1 MEYRAY
7 GNAGIPLSL
16 IGFGAITIKGLEQ
29 SQGNQIARN
38 AFERGINYF
47 DVAPSYGDA
56 EARLGPAIAPFR
68 DQIFL
73 ACKTAQRK
81 AEAAQA
87 ELENSLHLL
96 QTDHFDLY
104 QLHAITSLEDVE
116 TAFGP
121 GSAMEVVLR
130 AKARGQVRHVG
141 FSAHSTEAALRALEL
156 YPFDSV
162 LFPFNLTCWNSGKF
176 GPDVLAEAQRRGAS
190 RLALKPMAR
199 THWAEGAD
207 RSAHQNCWYEPYTDK
222 EKAELAWRWTLSL
235 PVTAALP
242 PGDPL
247 LFSWALEFAE
257 RFTPLSV
264 EERALVEASA
274 LEQRPLF
281 SSLS

>member
-1 MEYRAY
+1 MDYRAY
-7 GNAGIPLSL
+7 GTDGVALSI

-29 SQGNQIARN
+29 TEGNRIARD
-38 AFERGINYF
+38 AFDRGINYF

-73 ACKTAQRK
+73 ACKTAQRR
-81 AEAAQA
+81 AEAAQT
-87 ELENSLHLL
+87 ELENSLRLL
-96 QTDHFDLY
+96 QTERFDLY
-104 QLHAITSLEDVE
+104 QLHALTSLDDVE

-121 GSAMEVVLR
+121 GGAMEVVAR
-130 AKARGQVRHVG
+130 AKECGQIRYVG

-156 YPFDSV
+156 YPFNSV
-162 LFPFNLTCWNSGKF
+162 LFPFNLTSWSVGKF

-199 THWAEGAD
+199 TRWAQDAD
-207 RSAHQNCWYEPYTDK
+207 RSGHPNCWYEPYTDK
-222 EKAELAWRWTLSL
+222 EKAEQAWRWTLSL
-235 PVTAALP
+235 PITAALP

-257 RFTPLSV
+257 RFEPLTDD
-264 EERALVEASA
+264 ERGLVEASA
-274 LEQRPLF
+274 MEQRPLF
-281 SSLS
+281 PL